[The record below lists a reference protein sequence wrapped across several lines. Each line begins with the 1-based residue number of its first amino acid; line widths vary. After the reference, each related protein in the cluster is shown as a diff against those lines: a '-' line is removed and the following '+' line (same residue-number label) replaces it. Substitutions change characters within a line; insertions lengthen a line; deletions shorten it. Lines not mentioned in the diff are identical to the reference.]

1 MFLIYLHI
9 QQLVIEAYLRD
20 GSSIA
25 IGTPNAGGSVELRRR
40 LDDVA
45 NYRWPPPEWDIVAAH
60 GAPRRGGVIRQG

>member
-1 MFLIYLHI
+1 MFLISLHI

-45 NYRWPPPEWDIVAAH
+45 NYRWPPPELDIVAAP
-60 GAPRRGGVIRQG
+60 GGVQRRGGVI